1 MKLNNLTL
9 GGLLDLG
16 CIFGFLIGGWVS
28 QQIGKKITLIVSNFG
43 SFILWIMLAFSIE
56 SVELITFARFL
67 MGFCSAI
74 ASVCVGRNA
83 LIRLMINITKVSIL
97 QGAYISETSHSGLR
111 KILVTLKASGSM
123 LGYLLANI
131 LGVVFSDW
139 RYSALA
145 VAVVP
150 LLGSVSMLF
159 FPETPYWLASVGRL
173 NDSRYE

>member
-1 MKLNNLTL
+1 
-9 GGLLDLG
+9 
-16 CIFGFLIGGWVS
+16 
-28 QQIGKKITLIVSNFG
+28 
-43 SFILWIMLAFSIE
+43 MLAFSIE

-123 LGYLLANI
+123 LGYFLANI
-131 LGVVFSDW
+131 LGVVFSEW
-139 RYSALA
+139 RYSALV

-173 NDSRYE
+173 HDSRYE